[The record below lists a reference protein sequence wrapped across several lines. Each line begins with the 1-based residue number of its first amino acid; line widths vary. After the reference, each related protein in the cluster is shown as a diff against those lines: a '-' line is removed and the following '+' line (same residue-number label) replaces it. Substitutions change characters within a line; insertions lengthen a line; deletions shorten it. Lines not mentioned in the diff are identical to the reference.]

1 VRAKLKSKSKPSRA
15 RSTQQALTEVLFVR
29 ISPAMRDALDE
40 HVEQVSGSMFVNV
53 GVRLSCADVVRRMI
67 SVALEKGSA
76 EL

>member
-1 VRAKLKSKSKPSRA
+1 
-15 RSTQQALTEVLFVR
+15 VLFVR